1 MLFNLYVL
9 NCDLCDLYDFCESH
23 ESHESQKSQ
32 FKKIS
37 YVRWV
42 CPPYLLFNKF
52 KIVEHIENQDLVVE
66 IMQHYDSQY
75 WQSQWTEIL
84 KKIYG

>member
-37 YVRWV
+37 KLFGGQAHPTY
-42 CPPYLLFNKF
+42 YLTN
-52 KIVEHIENQDLVVE
+52 
-66 IMQHYDSQY
+66 
-75 WQSQWTEIL
+75 L
-84 KKIYG
+84 KL